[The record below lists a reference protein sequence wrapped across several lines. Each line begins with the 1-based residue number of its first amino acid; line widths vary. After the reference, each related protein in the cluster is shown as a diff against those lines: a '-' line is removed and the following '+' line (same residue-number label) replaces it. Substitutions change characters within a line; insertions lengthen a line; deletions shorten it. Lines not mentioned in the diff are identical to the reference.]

1 MGDHFCFLLQFH
13 IINDIIIIIISRVL
27 SINTI
32 CLLAALKTPPVITG
46 TMSQV
51 VENIIPPVFVSSSF
65 YIFRLWSPPFDF
77 FQPPKP
83 AVILT

>member
-1 MGDHFCFLLQFH
+1 MGDYLCFLLQFH
-13 IINDIIIIIISRVL
+13 IINDIIIIIIISRVL

-46 TMSQV
+46 TMLQV

-65 YIFRLWSPPFDF
+65 YIFR
-77 FQPPKP
+77 
-83 AVILT
+83 